1 MGGGPVDVAKYMETR
16 NAVSN
21 IRSINARNFADSN
34 KLAMSKDRYWDE
46 RRSPESL
53 VGVPWIDAIDLR
65 EEETG
70 SFDSGKG
77 RIVAPHRVFVRT
89 HEGVAEHERFR
100 NGQSVDHG
108 IRRVD
113 EDARVLEYPAL
124 GDDQRRAKTYRC
136 VISFCCTKAWTNSV
150 V

>member
-1 MGGGPVDVAKYMETR
+1 M
-16 NAVSN
+16 SN

-70 SFDSGKG
+70 
-77 RIVAPHRVFVRT
+77 ALTQERVGLSHHIGFVRT

-124 GDDQRRAKTYRC
+124 GDDQRRAKLTRRR
-136 VISFCCTKAWTNSV
+136 
-150 V
+150 